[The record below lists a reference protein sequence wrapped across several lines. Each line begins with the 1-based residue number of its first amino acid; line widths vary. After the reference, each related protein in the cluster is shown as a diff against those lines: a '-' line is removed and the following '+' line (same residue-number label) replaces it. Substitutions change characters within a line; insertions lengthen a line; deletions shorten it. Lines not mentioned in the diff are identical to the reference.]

1 MSVSYVE
8 QQEKRKLSINAKEAW
23 DQLQPKR
30 TTFSK
35 REIKNLEDLHKACQS
50 RRSRRDKKLLQR
62 VNDIMSISNKAA
74 VLCAARLGKT
84 RIENMTETNFEEFSS
99 QIKTD
104 LRSFHSPD
112 LEKHLN
118 LLKFNDFTSCD
129 DSGLVR
135 MPLDIQNDLSKDQAL
150 QQQHNYWR
158 GCNQQA
164 QDPIRAQPNIFADVR
179 IISKPTFL
187 LCVGTPAP
195 KDVAACDLLGVTFN
209 VNDIKMFKK
218 DFLPETFKIEEIDHM
233 REILGKRF
241 IRQAGDERIIHQ
253 AVVATLFAREIDGV
267 EAEFQSWTWLLNQI
281 RQATLLDYIQ
291 TKKASNILIVLSNT
305 SADWED
311 MSISQLYGY
320 LQVLAASHGSVA
332 VCPSFSE
339 AQWANGKIGDI
350 GKLDMIAQQSDTKYS
365 FRPKTCLGIG
375 MCTLPGQAVD
385 KMVVKRS
392 LSCGAGHV
400 EVVEG
405 TKRDKLSCY
414 EPGSRTRSVDVN
426 KPIYFHQEYIDSL
439 LTFGE
444 YRIYICKGKII
455 ARAFTKFEWDGG
467 PKNFGAKEIKP
478 GDFSWFSNDRK
489 KQEQKSDDLDDFAIF
504 QYSQLLKQFDSR
516 ENYRSLR
523 AGVRLDIGISE
534 LNSDGRFFVLEVT
547 RLWAADQMSKLITKR
562 PYIDIPKEWIS
573 ATIKEYR
580 PA

>member
-1 MSVSYVE
+1 M
-8 QQEKRKLSINAKEAW
+8 KDR
-23 DQLQPKR
+23 D
-30 TTFSK
+30 FSALAD
-35 REIKNLEDLHKACQS
+35 RIKGHIDSFTSPNLEECYKSLEA
-50 RRSRRDKKLLQR
+50 DKL
-62 VNDIMSISNKAA
+62 VSHD
-74 VLCAARLGKT
+74 G
-84 RIENMTETNFEEFSS
+84 
-99 QIKTD
+99 
-104 LRSFHSPD
+104 P
-112 LEKHLN
+112 
-118 LLKFNDFTSCD
+118 
-129 DSGLVR
+129 GLV
-135 MPLDIQNDLSKDQAL
+135 QTQVETHHQVYEDQAL

-164 QDPIRAQPNIFADVR
+164 QDPIRTQPNIFADVR

-195 KDVAACDLLGVTFN
+195 KDVAACDLLGVPIN
-209 VNDIKMFKK
+209 LNDVKVFKK
-218 DFLPETFKIEEIDHM
+218 GFLPETFKIEEIDHM

-267 EAEFQSWTWLLNQI
+267 EAEFQSWTWLLDQI

-291 TKKASNILIVLSNT
+291 TKEASNILIVLSNT
-305 SADWED
+305 SADWEY

-320 LQVLAASHGSVA
+320 LQVLAATHGSVA
-332 VCPSFSE
+332 VCPSLSE

-350 GKLDMIAQQSDTKYS
+350 RKLDMIAQRSDRKYS

-375 MCTLPGQAVD
+375 RCTLPGQAVD

-400 EVVEG
+400 EVVERA
-405 TKRDKLSCY
+405 KRDKLSCY
-414 EPGSRTRSVDVN
+414 EPGSRPRSVDVN
-426 KPIYFHQEYIDSL
+426 EPIYFHQEYIDSL

-455 ARAFTKFEWDGG
+455 ARAFTKFEWDGR

-504 QYSQLLKQFDSR
+504 QYSQLLNQFDSQ

-562 PYIDIPKEWIS
+562 PYTDIPKEWIS